1 MSYKKKINT
10 KLLIFGIL
18 TAIGLILAS
27 LYSLGFCSG
36 NNTDCLDWGS
46 NIGQPFMLGFGGI
59 FIVLLVLR
67 FLDESVYKVWYRN
80 FAIWFV
86 PVAALLV
93 LITPGESR
101 GILPLDREAML
112 FFLVP
117 LFWIISALIII
128 FKLIQGKSGK
138 RK

>member
-1 MSYKKKINT
+1 
-10 KLLIFGIL
+10 
-18 TAIGLILAS
+18 
-27 LYSLGFCSG
+27 
-36 NNTDCLDWGS
+36 
-46 NIGQPFMLGFGGI
+46 MLGFGGI